1 MPKDVQVFGMI
12 DEVLMIKYAN
22 ELDKMFLL
30 SIQESVF
37 EGELSSKQCTD
48 LNKELNDII
57 KDDDEVIMYYTY
69 SNKQL
74 NRMVNGKKK
83 NFNKNILI

>member
-1 MPKDVQVFGMI
+1 MK
-12 DEVLMIKYAN
+12 VLRKY
-22 ELDKMFLL
+22 LFHV
-30 SIQESVF
+30 QESVF
-37 EGELSSKQCTD
+37 EGELTHKQCTD

-74 NRMVNGKKK
+74 NRMVNGKKQSFK
-83 NFNKNILI
+83 KNILI

>member
-1 MPKDVQVFGMI
+1 MI
-12 DEVLMIKYAN
+12 DKVLMIKYSN

-37 EGELSSKQCTD
+37 EEELTSNQCTD

-57 KDDDEVIMYYTY
+57 KDDDEVTMYYIY

-83 NFNKNILI
+83 SFNKNILI

>member
-1 MPKDVQVFGMI
+1 MI
-12 DEVLMIKYAN
+12 DKVLMIKYSN

-37 EGELSSKQCTD
+37 EGELTSNQCTD

-57 KDDDEVIMYYTY
+57 KDDGEVTMYYIY

-74 NRMVNGKKK
+74 NRMVK
-83 NFNKNILI
+83 

>member
-1 MPKDVQVFGMI
+1 MI
-12 DEVLMIKYAN
+12 DKVLMIKYSN

-37 EGELSSKQCTD
+37 EEELTSNQCTD

-57 KDDDEVIMYYTY
+57 KDDDEVTMYYIC

-74 NRMVNGKKK
+74 NRMVK
-83 NFNKNILI
+83 

>member
-1 MPKDVQVFGMI
+1 
-12 DEVLMIKYAN
+12 
-22 ELDKMFLL
+22 MFLL

-37 EGELSSKQCTD
+37 EGELSSNQCTD

-83 NFNKNILI
+83 SFNKNILI